1 MFVYIDGKYYSKEE
15 AKISVF
21 DHGFLYGD
29 GVFEG
34 IRAYNGR
41 VFKLEEH
48 VDRLYDSANAIL
60 LNIYL
65 TKSEIKEAVLE
76 TLRKN
81 NIKDGYIRIVVS
93 RGMGDLGL
101 DPYNCEKASIII
113 ICDKIKLYP
122 QNFYESGL
130 NIISSSIRKN
140 NHESISPRI
149 KSLNY
154 LNHIMAKLEAKQ
166 AGVVEA
172 VMLNKEGFVC
182 ECTGDN
188 IFIVRDGVLITPPVY
203 LGLLKGITRDF
214 IIEIAQ
220 SLGIKV
226 KEEPFSQYELYT
238 AEECFL
244 SGTAAE
250 AIPVVKIDMRVIGNG
265 KPGEITNK
273 IIKEFRTR
281 VMNEGTDIF

>member
-1 MFVYIDGKYYSKEE
+1 
-15 AKISVF
+15 
-21 DHGFLYGD
+21 
-29 GVFEG
+29 
-34 IRAYNGR
+34 
-41 VFKLEEH
+41 
-48 VDRLYDSANAIL
+48 
-60 LNIYL
+60 
-65 TKSEIKEAVLE
+65 
-76 TLRKN
+76 
-81 NIKDGYIRIVVS
+81 
-93 RGMGDLGL
+93 
-101 DPYNCEKASIII
+101 
-113 ICDKIKLYP
+113 
-122 QNFYESGL
+122 
-130 NIISSSIRKN
+130 
-140 NHESISPRI
+140 
-149 KSLNY
+149 
-154 LNHIMAKLEAKQ
+154 
-166 AGVVEA
+166 
-172 VMLNKEGFVC
+172 
-182 ECTGDN
+182 
-188 IFIVRDGVLITPPVY
+188 